1 MGLGRCEGE
10 RCKVAKMWDLR
21 LSECEVER
29 MQG

>member
-1 MGLGRCEGE
+1 MGLGRCESE